1 VFLNNRNAARKNN
14 RALRLAEYNFRR
26 WLRLV
31 ENKGERGESKTAV
44 GYTRCLK
51 ARRKSGAIML
61 MSRHIVVCNTTS
73 FVAFSP

>member
-14 RALRLAEYNFRR
+14 RVVFGKKAFAICHWEVRSRYA
-26 WLRLV
+26 
-31 ENKGERGESKTAV
+31 AV